1 MIQRIEPNPRLAAAV
16 VHGGIVYVSGQ
27 VPVTRHAPVRQQT
40 SEILSKIDGLLARA
54 GSDKTQ
60 LLNASIWLA
69 DVVTFDEMNAAWEE
83 WLPSGC
89 APARATVEARIADPA
104 WRVEI
109 AVIAAVAQAEAGRG

>member
-1 MIQRIEPNPRLAAAV
+1 MIQRIEPGSRLAAAV

-40 SEILSKIDGLLARA
+40 EEILAKIDGLLAQA
-54 GSDKTQ
+54 GSSRSH

-69 DVVTFDEMNAAWEE
+69 DIVTFDAMNEAWDA
-83 WLPSGC
+83 WVPAGC

-109 AVIAAVAQAEAGRG
+109 AVVAAVATAGGANG